1 MRLIDADSLKER
13 FIRTDAVV
21 LTLLRIIEIIN
32 EESTINMA
40 DVTGEKVNEDR

>member
-21 LTLLRIIEIIN
+21 LTLLRIVEIIN
-32 EESTINMA
+32 EESTIDVA
-40 DVTGEKVNEDR
+40 DVAGEEVKGDR